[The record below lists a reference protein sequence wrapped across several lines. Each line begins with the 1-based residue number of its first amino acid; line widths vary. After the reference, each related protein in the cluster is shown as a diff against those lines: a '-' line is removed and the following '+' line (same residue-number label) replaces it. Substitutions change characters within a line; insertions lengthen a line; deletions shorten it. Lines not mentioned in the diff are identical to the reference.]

1 MSRISSLSRSH
12 HAALIAATLIIGS
25 AAPAL
30 AADHNNGS
38 RIVLADARVNGAA
51 EQSREVASVAP
62 FPNENGAHRLPVQ
75 RPWPAPV
82 GHRQPRVSDVPVNIQ
97 LSSTEREEQ
106 RRDRELDAKLVI
118 CRGC

>member
-12 HAALIAATLIIGS
+12 RAALIAAALILGS

-38 RIVLADARVNGAA
+38 GIVLANARAENAA
-51 EQSREVASVAP
+51 EQNREVASVTP
-62 FPNENGAHRLPVQ
+62 FRNENVVRLPAQ
-75 RPWPAPV
+75 KPWPAPV
-82 GHRQPRVSDVPVNIQ
+82 GHRQPRVSDVPVNAQ
-97 LSSTEREEQ
+97 LSSAEREEQ
-106 RRDRELDAKLVI
+106 RLDRELAAKLVI